1 MFFFGVELYSMV
13 WLYDSL
19 FNHLSIE
26 RHLGCFQFG
35 AIMHKAAA
43 NIHVQSFCVNMCYFS
58 AVNTQIT
65 IDWVKGYLHVEKL
78 SHSRYWSSVGCAVCK
93 YIFPAYNLL
102 FHLNKVFNR
111 AKFLILIKPNLS
123 IFLADYAFGVKYKN
137 SLPSPRSWR
146 FSPIKVL

>member
-1 MFFFGVELYSMV
+1 MLFFSAELYSMV
-13 WLYDSL
+13 WSYDRL
-19 FNHLSIE
+19 FNLLSIE

-35 AIMHKAAA
+35 AIMNKAAG

-65 IDWVKGYLHVEKL
+65 IDWVKGYLHVEDL

-93 YIFPAYNLL
+93 YILPAYNLI

-123 IFLADYAFGVKYKN
+123 IFLMDYAFGFKYKH
-137 SLPSPRSWR
+137 SLPSPRS
-146 FSPIKVL
+146 